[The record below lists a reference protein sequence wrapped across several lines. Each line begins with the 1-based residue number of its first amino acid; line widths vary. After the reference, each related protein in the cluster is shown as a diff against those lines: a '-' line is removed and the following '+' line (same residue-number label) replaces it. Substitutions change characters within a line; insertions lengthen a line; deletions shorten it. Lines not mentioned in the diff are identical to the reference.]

1 MGARTLNCRR
11 APVVS
16 RPGTGQLGTGPEGL
30 EPPTAGFGDRCS
42 AKLSYAPSYGWGRNR
57 TADTRVFSA
66 VLYRLS
72 YPADI
77 VGAADPVGSRQLRGW
92 DSNPRPSG

>member
-1 MGARTLNCRR
+1 MRSTTELREHAPSSQATGA
-11 APVVS
+11 
-16 RPGTGQLGTGPEGL
+16 EGL

-42 AKLSYAPSYGWGRNR
+42 AKLSYAPSYLGPINCSASGWGRIR

-66 VLYRLS
+66 VLYQLS
-72 YPADI
+72 YPALI
-77 VGAADPVGSRQLRGW
+77 QLRGG